1 MTNPEPAR
9 KVSRSIQIRTTPEKA
24 LEAFLVLDALSKW
37 WGASTGLIQAQKG
50 GVYALAWKAT
60 EEGFAYLGSGV
71 IKSYRPGKRL
81 RIDSMVYF
89 GVGYPP
95 LGPMRLTI
103 NVRER
108 DGRTRVSVRQE
119 GFGNGPDWDRYYDAV
134 SQGWKES
141 LKNLKI
147 FLEDQ
152 V

>member
-1 MTNPEPAR
+1 MTSPDPA
-9 KVSRSIQIRTTPEKA
+9 KKISRSIQIRTTPEEA
-24 LEAFLVLDALSKW
+24 LGAFLTLEAIRKW

-50 GVYALAWKAT
+50 GVYALAWKT
-60 EEGFAYLGSGV
+60 TDENIAYLVSGV
-71 IKSYRPGKRL
+71 IKFYRPGKRL

-119 GFGNGPDWDRYYDAV
+119 GFGNGPGWDRYYDAV

-147 FLEDQ
+147 FLAG
-152 V
+152 